1 MRISDWSSGVCS
13 SDLGIGE
20 SCRSLKIRFCD
31 ARRVAMWAYLTAKT
45 SYSSRSAMTMLL
57 PAVLREANRRW
68 TGRLG
73 PHDGGGVE
81 LLAQQREQPV
91 VLPLAVDL
99 QVAPRQALLAEAD
112 LPQHPLA
119 GDVVRQ
125 GGGLDPVQ
133 PQMVEREAAGA
144 LHRLGHVAVAGTG
157 LADPVAAGAGLPHPS
172 PHTCHR

>member
-1 MRISDWSSGVCS
+1 M
-13 SDLGIGE
+13 
-20 SCRSLKIRFCD
+20 
-31 ARRVAMWAYLTAKT
+31 RVAMLAYLTAKT

-112 LPQHPLA
+112 LPRSEEHTSELQSLM
-119 GDVVRQ
+119 RISY
-125 GGGLDPVQ
+125 
-133 PQMVEREAAGA
+133 
-144 LHRLGHVAVAGTG
+144 AVFC
-157 LADPVAAGAGLPHPS
+157 LKKKN
-172 PHTCHR
+172 

>member
-1 MRISDWSSGVCS
+1 M
-13 SDLGIGE
+13 
-20 SCRSLKIRFCD
+20 
-31 ARRVAMWAYLTAKT
+31 RVAMLAYLTAKT

-125 GGGLDPVQ
+125 GGGLRS
-133 PQMVEREAAGA
+133 EE
-144 LHRLGHVAVAGTG
+144 
-157 LADPVAAGAGLPHPS
+157 
-172 PHTCHR
+172 HTSELQSLLRTSYTVFCLQTKNQVT

>member
-1 MRISDWSSGVCS
+1 M
-13 SDLGIGE
+13 
-20 SCRSLKIRFCD
+20 
-31 ARRVAMWAYLTAKT
+31 RVAMWAYLTAKT

-125 GGGLDPVQ
+125 GGGLATVQ
-133 PQMVEREAAGA
+133 PQMVEREAAGG
-144 LHRLGHVAVAGTG
+144 LHRLGHVT
-157 LADPVAAGAGLPHPS
+157 GAGEGLVDRVAVRADMRQAPTP
-172 PHTCHR
+172 